1 MNVGSVRLSAYI
13 GIFALAIC
21 LAVSIPCRADTADTN
36 RTGSNAPAE
45 LDLESYKRELLRI
58 SLALHN
64 PKEISDL
71 RRSLPESWNVRDG
84 DRIYSVSTT
93 NISDALRQ
101 IEHNPKSAAAA
112 ELQSRI
118 NAMGQQAQQLSER
131 PPIADS
137 ANAQLKLKQILA
149 RGEFQAAPGPSTW
162 DLIRARINRWIL
174 EHLLKL
180 FSLLHISQRTGNMI
194 AWGAIFLAV
203 VLAFYVLYRWL
214 TKSSKPVSFHPEVEP
229 AASDTRHWLDE
240 AFAAA
245 NRHDYREAIHC
256 AYWASV
262 AHLEDIRL
270 LPRDRSRTP
279 RESLRL
285 LDQHPNQ
292 HGLLQ
297 TITRSFELV
306 WYGYRPVSAVEWA
319 GAKEQLEKIGCL
331 PSTAPTVPS

>member
-1 MNVGSVRLSAYI
+1 MNVGSVRHRAYS
-13 GIFALAIC
+13 GIFAFAIC
-21 LAVSIPCRADTADTN
+21 LAFSIPCLSRAADTN
-36 RTGSNAPAE
+36 PATTNAPAE
-45 LDLESYKRELLRI
+45 LDLPAYERELVRI
-58 SLALHN
+58 SLAIHD
-64 PKEISDL
+64 PKQIPAL
-71 RRSLPESWNVRDG
+71 RWSLPDSWIVKDG
-84 DRIYSVSTT
+84 DRIYSVPTT
-93 NISDALRQ
+93 DISDALRQ
-101 IEHNPKSAAAA
+101 IEHVPNGAIAA

-118 NAMGQQAQQLSER
+118 DSMRLQAQQLSER
-131 PPIADS
+131 PSTANSAD
-137 ANAQLKLKQILA
+137 AQLKLKQILA
-149 RGEFQAAPGPSTW
+149 RGEFQAASGPSTW

-180 FSLLHISQRTGNMI
+180 LGLLHISQRTGNLI

-214 TKSSKPVSFHPEVEP
+214 AKSSDEVNFHAAVEP
-229 AASDTRHWLDE
+229 VASDARHWLDE

-245 NRHDYREAIHC
+245 DRHDYREAIHC

-292 HGLLQ
+292 RGLLQ
-297 TITRSFELV
+297 AITQSFELI
-306 WYGYRPVSAVEWA
+306 WYGYRPVSAAEWA
-319 GAKEQLEKIGCL
+319 GTKEQLEKIGCL
-331 PSTAPTVPS
+331 PSIAPTVPS

>member
-1 MNVGSVRLSAYI
+1 MNVGSVRHRAYSR
-13 GIFALAIC
+13 IFALAIC
-21 LAVSIPCRADTADTN
+21 LAFSSPARADTADTG
-36 RTGSNAPAE
+36 RTGANASAE

-58 SLALHN
+58 SLALYN
-64 PKEISDL
+64 PKEIPDL
-71 RRSLPESWNVRDG
+71 RRSLPESWNVKDG
-84 DRIYSVSTT
+84 DRTYSVSTT
-93 NISDALRQ
+93 DISEALRQ
-101 IEHNPKSAAAA
+101 IEHNPKSSAAA

-118 NAMGQQAQQLSER
+118 NAMRQQAEQLPEHPS
-131 PPIADS
+131 IADS

-149 RGEFQAAPGPSTW
+149 RSEFQAASGPSTW

-174 EHLLKL
+174 EHLLEL
-180 FSLLHISQRTGNMI
+180 LSLLHISQRTGNMI
-194 AWGAIFLAV
+194 AWSAIFLAA

-229 AASDTRHWLDE
+229 AASDTRHWLDQ

-245 NRHDYREAIHC
+245 DRHDYREAIHC

-262 AHLEDIRL
+262 AHLEEIRL

-306 WYGYRPVSAVEWA
+306 WYGYRPVSAAEWA
-319 GAKEQLEKIGCL
+319 GTKEQLEKIACL
-331 PSTAPTVPS
+331 PSIAPTVPS